1 MRKFYFTALLMLVSS
16 LGIFAQ
22 ENEEAE
28 NMVIEMQDG
37 SKLTVAINNVKEIA
51 FLNGNISVPG
61 NDLLSLS
68 EKLAQMSSRIDSLA
82 NVTKLLAEKN
92 TAPSVRINPVS
103 EQWEISND
111 GGRTWASTG
120 VVARGRDGR
129 DGRDGMDATISNI
142 SIGQD
147 PYDGNYYWMLDGQW
161 LLSSD
166 GNRVRANGKDGQDG
180 KDGKDGDSFIRSI
193 QYYANENGEF
203 VIFTLADGQRIMIPA
218 AK

>member
-129 DGRDGMDATISNI
+129 DGVDARIPNI
-142 SIGQD
+142 SIGQA
-147 PYDGNYYWMLDGQW
+147 YDGNYYWMLDGQW

-180 KDGKDGDSFIRSI
+180 KDGDNLIREME
-193 QYYANENGEF
+193 YFTNENGAF
-203 VIFTLADGQRIMIPA
+203 LILTIMSGQSFMIPL